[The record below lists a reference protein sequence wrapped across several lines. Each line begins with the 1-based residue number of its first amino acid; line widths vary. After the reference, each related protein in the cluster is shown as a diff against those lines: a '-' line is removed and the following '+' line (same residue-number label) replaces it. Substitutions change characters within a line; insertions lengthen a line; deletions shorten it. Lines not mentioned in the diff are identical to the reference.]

1 MRLRK
6 QNVIFSPINSALV
19 DLPAP
24 ASLSYLWNFGSL
36 LGICLGTQIITGIFL
51 AMHYCADVTIAFS
64 SITHISRD
72 VNYGFILKYLHAN
85 GASAFFICL
94 YIHIGRGLYYGSYL
108 RKPLWNVGVVIVL
121 IMMLTA
127 FIGYVLPWGQMSF
140 WGATVITNF
149 VSAIPYIGNDIVLW
163 VWGGFSVGNPTLNR
177 FFSLHYLFPFV
188 LAGLVFIHII
198 LLHVTG
204 SNNPLGINTDSDK
217 IPFHSYFI
225 TKDLYGFVLLFILL
239 FYLVLYSPNLLGDP
253 ENYIKANPLVTP
265 VHIMPEWYFLFAY
278 AILRAIPNKLGGV
291 IGLALSIMILFITP
305 FVHTSWL
312 KSLIFRP
319 IGKLLY
325 WSFIFNFV
333 LLTWLGSKPV
343 EDPYI
348 IIAQLSGFFYFSYFL
363 FLLPLAGIIENN
375 LLFNKKKDKTTKQ

>member
-6 QNVIFSPINSALV
+6 TNPIFSPINSALI

-36 LGICLGTQIITGIFL
+36 LGLCLGIQIVTGIFL
-51 AMHYCADVTIAFS
+51 AMHYCADVSIAFS

-72 VNYGFILKYLHAN
+72 VNYGFLLKYFHAN
-85 GASAFFICL
+85 GASAFFICMF
-94 YIHIGRGLYYGSYL
+94 IHIGRGLYYGSYL
-108 RKPLWNVGVVIVL
+108 RIPLWNIGVVIVL

-149 VSAIPYIGNDIVLW
+149 VSAIPYIGNDIVQW
-163 VWGGFSVGNPTLNR
+163 VWGGFSVSNATLNR

-198 LLHVTG
+198 FLHVTG
-204 SNNPLGINTDSDK
+204 SNSPTGLSTNSDK
-217 IPFHSYFI
+217 IPFHTYFT
-225 TKDLYGFVLLFILL
+225 TKDFYGFLLLIMFLL
-239 FYLVLYSPNLLGDP
+239 YLVFFNSNLLGDP
-253 ENYIKANPLVTP
+253 ENFIKTNSLVTP

-291 IGLALSIMILFITP
+291 LGLAFSILILFITP

-312 KSLIFRP
+312 KSLNFRP
-319 IGKLLY
+319 LGKLLY
-325 WSFIFNFV
+325 WAFIANFF
-333 LLTWLGSKPV
+333 LLTWIGSKPV
-343 EDPYI
+343 EDPFI
-348 IIAQLSGFFYFSYFL
+348 FIGQLSGLFYFLYFL
-363 FLLPLAGIIENN
+363 VLIPVSGLIENKI
-375 LLFNKKKDKTTKQ
+375 LFYK